1 MKEFVEKLIGRL
13 EEYKYSHLV
22 EHDKERLEHCTEN
35 ERAEHCEG
43 IDCFWCVWEK
53 AIEIV
58 NQLAEE
64 YNNGFCEWKLDGVY
78 LLCQHNTELVIS
90 CLEEEKHRY
99 TYCPYCGK
107 KIKVVETYKEG
118 SEE

>member
-1 MKEFVEKLIGRL
+1 MIEFVEKLIGRL
-13 EEYKYSHLV
+13 EDARQECKKLQKTTDDAYGYMKQ
-22 EHDKERLEHCTEN
+22 KQ
-35 ERAEHCEG
+35 G
-43 IDCFWCVWEK
+43 IDVAK
-53 AIEIV
+53 EIV
-58 NQLAEE
+58 KQVAEE

-107 KIKVVETYKEG
+107 KIKVVE
-118 SEE
+118 